1 MVYFCPK
8 FYFQMTKSEKTRQ
21 LIIEKAAA
29 VFNQKGYNGTTLD
42 DIMEATGLSKGGI
55 YGNFKREGLDK
66 KGVKDEI
73 ALAAFDHA
81 VQQVY
86 DALKERTGVIEN
98 TLDKLK
104 AVVYFYRERILNP
117 PVAGGCPIQNTA
129 VEADDLLP
137 DLRNKV
143 QLALTE
149 WERRIV
155 RTLEKGIERG
165 EVRADVDKNDFATL
179 FIGTLEGGILLA
191 RAQYSPKPFD
201 VMARQLILLIEN
213 LKP

>member
-1 MVYFCPK
+1 
-8 FYFQMTKSEKTRQ
+8 MTKSEKTRQ
-21 LIIEKAAA
+21 HIIEKSA
-29 VFNQKGYNGTTLD
+29 VLFNQKGYNGTTLD
-42 DIMEATGLSKGGI
+42 DIMLATGLSKGGI

-81 VQQVY
+81 VRQVY
-86 DALKERTGVIEN
+86 DAIKERTAVIEHS
-98 TLDKLK
+98 LDKLK

-137 DLRNKV
+137 DLRIKV
-143 QLALTE
+143 QLALVE
-149 WERRIV
+149 WERRII

-165 EVRADVDKNDFATL
+165 EVRANVDKAEFATL
-179 FIGTLEGGILLA
+179 FIGMLEGGILLS
-191 RAQYSPKPFD
+191 RAQFSPKPFD
-201 VMARQLILLIEN
+201 VMARQLVALVDN
-213 LKP
+213 LRP

>member
-1 MVYFCPK
+1 
-8 FYFQMTKSEKTRQ
+8 MTKSEKTR
-21 LIIEKAAA
+21 LFIIEKAA
-29 VFNQKGYNGTTLD
+29 VLFNQKGYNGTTLD

-55 YGNFKREGLDK
+55 YGNFKREGMDK

-149 WERRIV
+149 WERRII
-155 RTLEKGIERG
+155 RTIEKGIERG
-165 EVRADVDKNDFATL
+165 EVRADVDKSEFATL
-179 FIGTLEGGILLA
+179 FIGTLEGGILLS
-191 RAQYSPKPFD
+191 RAQYSAKPFD
-201 VMARQLILLIEN
+201 IMARQLVSLIDN
-213 LKP
+213 LRP

>member
-1 MVYFCPK
+1 MSQVSK
-8 FYFQMTKSEKTRQ
+8 LSMTKSEKTR
-21 LIIEKAAA
+21 LFIIEKAA
-29 VFNQKGYNGTTLD
+29 VLFNQKGYNGTTLD

-55 YGNFKREGLDK
+55 YGNFKREGMDK

-149 WERRIV
+149 WERRII
-155 RTLEKGIERG
+155 RTIEKGIERG
-165 EVRADVDKNDFATL
+165 EVRADVDKSEFATL
-179 FIGTLEGGILLA
+179 FIGTLEGGILLS
-191 RAQYSPKPFD
+191 RAQYSAKPFD
-201 VMARQLILLIEN
+201 IMARQLVSLIDN
-213 LKP
+213 LRP

>member
-1 MVYFCPK
+1 
-8 FYFQMTKSEKTRQ
+8 MTKSEKTRQ
-21 LIIEKAAA
+21 FIIEKSAAL
-29 VFNQKGYNGTTLD
+29 FNQKGYNGTTLD

-81 VQQVY
+81 VGQVY
-86 DALKERTGVIEN
+86 NALKERTGVIEN

-143 QLALTE
+143 QLALAE

-165 EVRADVDKNDFATL
+165 EVRADVDKVEFATL
-179 FIGTLEGGILLA
+179 FIGTLEGGILLS
-191 RAQYSPKPFD
+191 RAQFSPKPFD
-201 VMARQLILLIEN
+201 VMARQLVVLIDG
-213 LKP
+213 LRP